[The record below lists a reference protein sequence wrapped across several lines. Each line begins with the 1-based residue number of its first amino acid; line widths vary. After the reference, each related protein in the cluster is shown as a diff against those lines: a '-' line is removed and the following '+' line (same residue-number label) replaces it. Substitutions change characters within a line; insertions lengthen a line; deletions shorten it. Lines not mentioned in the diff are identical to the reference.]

1 MANVKSVS
9 NAWLQ
14 FWDRR
19 AIPILQE
26 SRNQLMGMI
35 RRADLIRPGEVA
47 EIVARDPLLTAQV
60 LRMMNQRQKSSMS
73 ADVVA
78 IESAI
83 LLIGVTPFLERF
95 ARAQTVE
102 SVMLPAHQA
111 EYGQLL
117 KRVFEAR
124 LARRLATVFANKRFD
139 AKVGEIQ
146 AAAVL
151 ANLCESLAIISPH
164 LDEQAPAASLDLL
177 SLLEQWQMP
186 TAILDLIRVDAEPAT
201 RSVLQHAVVP
211 LSRQLER
218 GWWQDEIQQRLL
230 TIAGVLNFPAEQ
242 VWQLLTEQLLAFAR
256 KEGKSSQL
264 YTPARYLVMLPG
276 AWPTPASSAPAANL
290 AAAIPA
296 KDILAERMQALH
308 LAGVQGVPTNQVM
321 ALAVRALAEG
331 LGMQRIAFTL
341 LMAAENALRA
351 RYVQGVT
358 PTDPLHALRISLE
371 KQHIFTKLLQKP
383 QSFWLNADNYTQF
396 SPHLPPELVAQIG
409 AKSFCAMSIF
419 VGAQPV
425 GLIYADSGL
434 DGTVNEFHYT
444 HFKQIC
450 ILASKALAHNAR
462 RSSV

>member
-83 LLIGVTPFLERF
+83 LLIGVTPFLDRF

-139 AKVGEIQ
+139 AKLGEIQ

-151 ANLCESLAIISPH
+151 ANLCESLAIISPR

-230 TIAGVLNFPAEQ
+230 TIAGVLNFPVEQ

-256 KEGKSSQL
+256 KEGKSTQL

-276 AWPTPASSAPAANL
+276 AWPAPASTASAANQ
-290 AAAIPA
+290 AAAIPP

-351 RYVQGVT
+351 RYVQGVA

-396 SPHLPPELVAQIG
+396 APHLPPELVAQIG

-434 DGTVNEFHYT
+434 DGAVNEFHYT

>member
-139 AKVGEIQ
+139 AKLGEIQ

-276 AWPTPASSAPAANL
+276 AWPAPASTAPAANL

-444 HFKQIC
+444 HFKQI
-450 ILASKALAHNAR
+450 
-462 RSSV
+462 

>member
-35 RRADLIRPGEVA
+35 RRADLIRPSEVA

-139 AKVGEIQ
+139 AKLGEIQ

-177 SLLEQWQMP
+177 NLLEQWQMP

-211 LSRQLER
+211 LSRQLDR

-230 TIAGVLNFPAEQ
+230 TIAGVLNFPPEQ

-276 AWPTPASSAPAANL
+276 AWPTPARTAPAANL

-296 KDILAERMQALH
+296 KDLLAERMQALH

-358 PTDPLHALRISLE
+358 PTDSLHALRISLE

-444 HFKQIC
+444 HFKNIC

>member
-102 SVMLPAHQA
+102 SVMLPTHQA

-139 AKVGEIQ
+139 AKLGEIQ